1 MSDIEIALTDLG
13 EVATRELTNE
23 LNPLGLDENKI
34 IANKG
39 GKVSKTAKSTLEKE
53 LNKSVIKNKNN
64 LNYKY
69 IDEDKLLETK

>member
-34 IANKG
+34 SANKG